1 MYRERREKVRII
13 EQLFFILLFSL
24 IGEVIAVLLSPY
36 IAVPGPVM
44 GMLILFAALHF
55 GWIKKSSIKM
65 VGTWLTD
72 NMAIFFVPAGVGL
85 MTHFDTLQ
93 SIWWQLLLVVLI
105 TVIVLLICI
114 GKFVQKF
121 IRQHDQLE
129 EVNE

>member
-1 MYRERREKVRII
+1 MKII

>member
-1 MYRERREKVRII
+1 MYRERREKVKII

-44 GMLILFAALHF
+44 GMVILFAALHF

>member
-1 MYRERREKVRII
+1 
-13 EQLFFILLFSL
+13 
-24 IGEVIAVLLSPY
+24 
-36 IAVPGPVM
+36 
-44 GMLILFAALHF
+44 
-55 GWIKKSSIKM
+55 M

>member
-1 MYRERREKVRII
+1 MKIV

-44 GMLILFAALHF
+44 GMVILFAALHF

>member
-1 MYRERREKVRII
+1 MKII

-24 IGEVIAVLLSPY
+24 IGEVVAVLLSPY

>member
-1 MYRERREKVRII
+1 MKII

-24 IGEVIAVLLSPY
+24 IGEVVAVLLSPY

-44 GMLILFAALHF
+44 GMVILFAALHF
-55 GWIKKSSIKM
+55 GWIKISRIKM

-93 SIWWQLLLVVLI
+93 SIWWQLLLVILI

-114 GKFVQKF
+114 GKFVQKMK
-121 IRQHDQLE
+121 RQPNQLE

>member
-1 MYRERREKVRII
+1 MYRERREKVKII

-55 GWIKKSSIKM
+55 GWIKKSRIKM

>member
-1 MYRERREKVRII
+1 MYRERREKVKII

-24 IGEVIAVLLSPY
+24 IGEVVAVLLSPY

>member
-1 MYRERREKVRII
+1 MYRERREKVKII
-13 EQLFFILLFSL
+13 EQLLFILLFSL

-121 IRQHDQLE
+121 IRQPNQLE

>member
-1 MYRERREKVRII
+1 MYRERREKVKII

-24 IGEVIAVLLSPY
+24 IGEVVAVLLSPY

-121 IRQHDQLE
+121 IRQPNQLE

>member
-1 MYRERREKVRII
+1 MKII

-24 IGEVIAVLLSPY
+24 IGEVVAVLLSPY

-55 GWIKKSSIKM
+55 GWIRKSSIKM

>member
-1 MYRERREKVRII
+1 MYRERREKVKII

>member
-1 MYRERREKVRII
+1 MYRERREKVKII

-121 IRQHDQLE
+121 IRQPNQLE

>member
-1 MYRERREKVRII
+1 MYRERREKVKII

-24 IGEVIAVLLSPY
+24 IGEVVAVLLSPY

-55 GWIKKSSIKM
+55 GWIRKSSIKM

>member
-1 MYRERREKVRII
+1 MKIV

-44 GMLILFAALHF
+44 GMVILFAALHF

-121 IRQHDQLE
+121 IRQPNQLE

>member
-1 MYRERREKVRII
+1 MYRERREKVKII

-44 GMLILFAALHF
+44 GMVILFAALHF

-105 TVIVLLICI
+105 TVIMLLICI

-121 IRQHDQLE
+121 IRQPNQLE

>member
-1 MYRERREKVRII
+1 MKII

-44 GMLILFAALHF
+44 GMVILFAALHF

>member
-1 MYRERREKVRII
+1 MYRERREKVKII

-44 GMLILFAALHF
+44 GMVILFAALHF

-121 IRQHDQLE
+121 IRQPNQLE

>member
-1 MYRERREKVRII
+1 MKII

-121 IRQHDQLE
+121 IRQPNQLE

>member
-1 MYRERREKVRII
+1 MKII

-44 GMLILFAALHF
+44 GMVILFAALHF

-121 IRQHDQLE
+121 IRQPNQLE

>member
-1 MYRERREKVRII
+1 MYRERREKVKII

-44 GMLILFAALHF
+44 GMLTLFAALHF

>member
-1 MYRERREKVRII
+1 MYRERREKVKII

-24 IGEVIAVLLSPY
+24 IGEVVAVLLSPY

-44 GMLILFAALHF
+44 GMLILFAAIHF

-121 IRQHDQLE
+121 IRQPNQLE

>member
-1 MYRERREKVRII
+1 MKIV